1 MAVPHLILFGFFGNK
16 HIFSDRKAFLKLVM
30 IIEDRNKAYVLML
43 LQGAIDHF
51 EKQTTV
57 EIDNVQMMS

>member
-1 MAVPHLILFGFFGNK
+1 
-16 HIFSDRKAFLKLVM
+16 M

-43 LQGAIDHF
+43 LQSAIDHF